1 MKKILLENL
10 MKGFVGE
17 SQARN
22 RYTLYASTAK
32 KESYLQISEIFLITA
47 EQEKE
52 HAEWFWKMM
61 EIVKKDI
68 GEEMDEV
75 ELAQPAFVK
84 RWTTLENLQYAIDG
98 EHHEYDKLYP
108 EFAKLAEEEWYPEI
122 ANRIRAIMISEM
134 HHEERYIKLHDQFK
148 GGTLMKKSEDVEWMC
163 TKCGYVHKGKKS
175 T

>member
-84 RWTTLENLQYAIDG
+84 R
-98 EHHEYDKLYP
+98 
-108 EFAKLAEEEWYPEI
+108 
-122 ANRIRAIMISEM
+122 
-134 HHEERYIKLHDQFK
+134 
-148 GGTLMKKSEDVEWMC
+148 
-163 TKCGYVHKGKKS
+163 
-175 T
+175 